1 MTKPQFTIT
10 TENASP
16 TSARF
21 VIEPLPQGFGHTL
34 GNALRRVLYS
44 SLPGS
49 AITSITISGVTHQ
62 FSNLEGVKE
71 DVVQLVLALK
81 LVRVAYSGDKPVR
94 IILSAK
100 GPGPVTA
107 AQFEVPSDIKIIN
120 TDLILAHLADKNS
133 KLDLEATVETGLG
146 YSPAEDR
153 KSSTIGVIPM
163 DATFT
168 PVTRVNYSVDS
179 TRVGRITNFDRLTID
194 VTTTGVLHPEAA
206 LKTASTILVD
216 YFTAIVSPTADN
228 PASSPSASG
237 STKASGSSISIEELD
252 LPTRIGNALQKAG
265 FESVGD
271 IINTP
276 KSQLAKIK
284 NLGGKSVKIIEAALS
299 ERGFSL

>member
-1 MTKPQFTIT
+1 
-10 TENASP
+10 
-16 TSARF
+16 
-21 VIEPLPQGFGHTL
+21 
-34 GNALRRVLYS
+34 
-44 SLPGS
+44 
-49 AITSITISGVTHQ
+49 
-62 FSNLEGVKE
+62 
-71 DVVQLVLALK
+71 
-81 LVRVAYSGDKPVR
+81 
-94 IILSAK
+94 
-100 GPGPVTA
+100 
-107 AQFEVPSDIKIIN
+107 
-120 TDLILAHLADKNS
+120 
-133 KLDLEATVETGLG
+133 
-146 YSPAEDR
+146 
-153 KSSTIGVIPM
+153 M